1 MDRHILS
8 MDLRALTRGIDRYL
22 GETMPPSAYNA
33 TGGNA
38 HIIMFLARNRDRD
51 VYQHTIEQKFCITR
65 STASR
70 VLALMEKKGMIV
82 RESVAHDARLKKI
95 VLTDQAD
102 AIVNDLRRSG
112 ADMERRLVAGLSE
125 EELETLASCIARMRA
140 NLDEA
145 RREFQRH
152 HPGPSPAAPTMSAG
166 RPACGS
172 ADDVIANTANTAN
185 AADETND
192 INDTNDKKEDSK

>member
-8 MDLRALTRGIDRYL
+8 MDLRALTRSIDRYL
-22 GETMPPSAYNA
+22 GETMPPSACDA

-82 RESVAHDARLKKI
+82 RESVDHDARLKKI

-112 ADMERRLVAGLSE
+112 ADMERRLMAGLSAQ
-125 EELETLASCIARMRA
+125 ELETLASCIARMRA
-140 NLDEA
+140 NLDDA
-145 RREFQRH
+145 RREFQNRQ
-152 HPGPSPAAPTMSAG
+152 PDRRQTAAAPQAG
-166 RPACGS
+166 EPARG
-172 ADDVIANTANTAN
+172 DMN
-185 AADETND
+185 ETND
-192 INDTNDKKEDSK
+192 KNDKKEESK

>member
-1 MDRHILS
+1 MDRRILS
-8 MDLRALTRGIDRYL
+8 MDLRALTRSIDRYL
-22 GETMPPSAYNA
+22 GETMPPSAYRA

-70 VLALMEKKGMIV
+70 VLTLMEKKGMIV
-82 RESVAHDARLKKI
+82 RESVDHDARLKKI

-102 AIVNDLRRSG
+102 AIVNDLKRSG
-112 ADMERRLVAGLSE
+112 ADMERRLMDGLDE
-125 EELETLASCIARMRA
+125 RELETLFSCIARMRA

-145 RREFQRH
+145 RREFRTRQPDR
-152 HPGPSPAAPTMSAG
+152 PPAAAAPPAG
-166 RPACGS
+166 GPAC
-172 ADDVIANTANTAN
+172 DDT
-185 AADETND
+185 DETND
-192 INDTNDKKEDSK
+192 KNDKKEESK